1 MARVTVYRFTIYD
14 IFSDDN
20 IISKRMGTRE
30 GVEKI
35 RGAVIESTAVY
46 IDEASLDPD
55 MPGLTPIGFAP

>member
-46 IDEASLDPD
+46 IEEAALDPD

>member
-30 GVEKI
+30 GVKKI
-35 RGAVIESTAVY
+35 RGAVIESTAVD
-46 IDEASLDPD
+46 IDEAALDPD
-55 MPGLTPIGFAP
+55 LPGLTPAGFAP